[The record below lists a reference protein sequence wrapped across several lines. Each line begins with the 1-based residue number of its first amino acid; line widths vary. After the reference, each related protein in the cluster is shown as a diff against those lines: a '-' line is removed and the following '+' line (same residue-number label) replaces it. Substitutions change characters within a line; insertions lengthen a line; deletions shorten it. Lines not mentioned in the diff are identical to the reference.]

1 MSRIALWHFHLHN
14 QTSGVIAW
22 YKPEL
27 ILRLLIY
34 TSSNLILIWKGIRDQ
49 QPKKGGSMSSFVEK
63 HNNTVAQLYTMSMAF
78 LPLIRY
84 FYLALVVPESH
95 GWRHG
100 IDFTTGKWGHER
112 GLTIAYAVQKF
123 VYDLLRCRQSTS
135 DFYDP
140 VDIDIRKK
148 ISPDE
153 KTVLNLLIFMR
164 MDETKKVRNIIFKLH
179 RGRIDPIFVRHGLE
193 LAAMLDGAPMMV
205 KIPKLKVV
213 K

>member
-1 MSRIALWHFHLHN
+1 
-14 QTSGVIAW
+14 
-22 YKPEL
+22 
-27 ILRLLIY
+27 
-34 TSSNLILIWKGIRDQ
+34 
-49 QPKKGGSMSSFVEK
+49 MSSLVEK
-63 HNNTVAQLYTMSMAF
+63 DNNTVAQLDTMSMAL

-84 FYLALVVPESH
+84 FYLALRVPESH

-100 IDFTTGKWGHER
+100 FDCAIGKWGQER

-123 VYDLLRCRQSTS
+123 VYDLLRCRQSTL

-140 VDIDIRKK
+140 LDIDIREK

-164 MDETKKVRNIIFKLH
+164 MDETKKARDIIFKLH

-193 LAAMLDGAPMMV
+193 LAAMMDGAPMRV
-205 KIPKLKVV
+205 KIPKLKLV